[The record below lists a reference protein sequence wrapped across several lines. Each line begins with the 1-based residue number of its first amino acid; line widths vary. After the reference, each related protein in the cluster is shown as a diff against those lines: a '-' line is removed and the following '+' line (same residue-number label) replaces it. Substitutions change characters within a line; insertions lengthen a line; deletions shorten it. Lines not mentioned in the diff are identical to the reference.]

1 MIQFSFVNSFFF
13 FFFFRKKKHDF
24 QEKISV
30 SYMPSFL
37 TQMSNPTVRDG
48 PKALSGTETV
58 SIQYGLRTIDT
69 TPFSMQQNNSSIIK
83 SNS

>member
-1 MIQFSFVNSFFF
+1 
-13 FFFFRKKKHDF
+13 
-24 QEKISV
+24 
-30 SYMPSFL
+30 MPSFL